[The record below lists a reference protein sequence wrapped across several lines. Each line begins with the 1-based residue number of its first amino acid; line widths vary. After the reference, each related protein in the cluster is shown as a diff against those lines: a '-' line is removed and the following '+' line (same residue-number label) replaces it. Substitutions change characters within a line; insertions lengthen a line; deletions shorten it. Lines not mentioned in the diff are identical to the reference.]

1 MRIVSKTDIGVVRHQ
16 NQDAYSAGEL
26 PGGVAWAV
34 VCDGMGGANGGDIAS
49 TTAVKVI
56 SSRISKAFRDGI
68 SEQSIPSMLES
79 AINAANISVYD
90 MSREDETL
98 AGMGST
104 VVACILVG
112 GVAHIAHAGDS
123 RAYIFNTER
132 IMQVTRD
139 HSYVQRLIEDGALTS
154 EQAKTYPH
162 RNVITRAIGVNERLA
177 VDYTEVTLDEGDAVM
192 LCTDGLSGS
201 LDDEDMIKIFGE
213 YNFYEYPDQLVKA
226 ANECGGNDNIT
237 VVIMSL

>member
-104 VVACILVG
+104 VVACILVC

>member
-1 MRIVSKTDIGVVRHQ
+1 MRIVSKTDVGVVRHT

-79 AINAANISVYD
+79 AVNAANISVYD

-98 AGMGST
+98 AGMGTT
-104 VVACILVG
+104 VVACVLVD

-123 RAYIFNTER
+123 RAYLFNKDKITQ
-132 IMQVTRD
+132 ITRD
-139 HSYVQRLIEDGALTS
+139 HSYVQRLIENGTLTA
-154 EQAKTYPH
+154 EQAKTSPH
-162 RNVITRAIGVNERLA
+162 RNVITRALGVNERLA
-177 VDYTEVTLDEGDAVM
+177 VDYTEVPIGEQDAVM
-192 LCTDGLSGS
+192 LCTDGLTGCLEDDDMLAIFSGCS
-201 LDDEDMIKIFGE
+201 
-213 YNFYEYPDQLVKA
+213 FYEYPDRLVKA
-226 ANECGGNDNIT
+226 ANERGGNDNIT
-237 VVIMSL
+237 VVILSL

>member
-1 MRIVSKTDIGVVRHQ
+1 MRIVGKTDIGMKRRQ

-26 PGGVAWAV
+26 PGGVAFAI

-49 TTAVKVI
+49 ATAVKVI
-56 SSRISKAFRDGI
+56 SSRISKAFSDGM
-68 SEQSIPSMLES
+68 SVSSIHAMLES

-104 VVACILVG
+104 VVACVIVD

-123 RAYIFNTER
+123 RAYIFSSER
-132 IMQVTRD
+132 ITQVTRD
-139 HSYVQRLIEDGALTS
+139 HSYVQRLIENGTLTV

-162 RNVITRAIGVNERLA
+162 RNIITRALGVDERIA
-177 VDYTEVTLDEGDAVM
+177 VDYTDIELTGDDAIL

-201 LDDEDMIKIFGE
+201 IEDEDMLNIYK
-213 YNFYEYPDQLVKA
+213 NCSFYEYPDKLVNA
-226 ANECGGNDNIT
+226 ANEHGGNDNIT

>member
-1 MRIVSKTDIGVVRHQ
+1 MRIVGKTDVGVVRHQ

-56 SSRISKAFRDGI
+56 SSRISKAFRDGV
-68 SEQSIPSMLES
+68 STNSIHAMLES
-79 AINAANISVYD
+79 AINAANINVYD

-104 VVACILVG
+104 VVACVVVD

-123 RAYIFNTER
+123 RAYIFSTER
-132 IMQVTRD
+132 IEQITRD
-139 HSYVQRLIEDGALTS
+139 HSYVQRLIEDGTLTS

-162 RNVITRAIGVNERLA
+162 RNVITRALGVNERLA
-177 VDYTEVTLDEGDAVM
+177 VDYTEVTLGEDDAIL
-192 LCTDGLSGS
+192 LCTDGLSGA
-201 LDDEDMIKIFGE
+201 LEDSDMLQIFSDCT
-213 YNFYEYPDQLVKA
+213 FYEYPDRLVGA
-226 ANECGGNDNIT
+226 ANERGGNDNIT
-237 VVIMSL
+237 VVIISL

>member
-1 MRIVSKTDIGVVRHQ
+1 MRIVGKTDIGAVRHQ

-34 VCDGMGGANGGDIAS
+34 ACDGMGGANGGDIAS

-68 SEQSIPSMLES
+68 STHSVHAMLES

-104 VVACILVG
+104 VVACVIVD

-132 IMQVTRD
+132 IEQITRD
-139 HSYVQRLIEDGALTS
+139 HSYVQRLIEDGTLTS

-162 RNVITRAIGVNERLA
+162 RNVITRALGVNERLA
-177 VDYTEVTLDEGDAVM
+177 VDYNEIALGEDDAIL
-192 LCTDGLSGS
+192 LCTDGLSS
-201 LDDEDMIKIFGE
+201 LLEDNDMLRIFTE
-213 YNFYEYPDQLVKA
+213 CTFYEYPDKLVSA
-226 ANECGGNDNIT
+226 ANERGGNDNIT